1 MHAKLLLSYLT
12 LCNPIDHAPPDSFV
26 HGILQARILE
36 WVAMPSSRGSSQ
48 PRDWTHISCLL
59 HWQVG
64 FLPLVLLGKPYTM
77 VTTKLKCM
85 YILEKGKKVDGYCLF
100 KFLLLLHIIKIEK
113 EKIHI
118 KSILLINLLECVIL
132 WFVFGAHL

>member
-1 MHAKLLLSYLT
+1 
-12 LCNPIDHAPPDSFV
+12 
-26 HGILQARILE
+26 
-36 WVAMPSSRGSSQ
+36 
-48 PRDWTHISCLL
+48 
-59 HWQVG
+59 
-64 FLPLVLLGKPYTM
+64 M

-118 KSILLINLLECVIL
+118 KSILLINLLECVI
-132 WFVFGAHL
+132 V